1 MLKTLIA
8 DDNILYV
15 KKLMNEVIN
24 KIDDIQVEC
33 ICTDGKEVIDNISN
47 KCFDL
52 ILLDLQMPK
61 VNGLEIIKIL
71 RTLDFVKFP
80 KVIIISGDLPLIK
93 YADINDIVCD
103 IILKTE
109 CSESIFR
116 RISQAVNN
124 IKYCQG
130 YEHIKDKTILT
141 LTKMGFSFKLVGTK
155 YLIDS
160 VMYVYEKND
169 LQLLSNMEKN
179 IYVFIGRKYGKSAHN
194 IKTNIVNSTNSIKN
208 NNLTPKNIISRILI
222 GEL

>member
-8 DDNILYV
+8 DDNVNYV
-15 KKLMNEVIN
+15 KKLMNEVID

-33 ICTDGKEVIDNISN
+33 ICTDGNEVIDNISN
-47 KCFDL
+47 RCFDL

-61 VNGLEIIKIL
+61 ANGLEIIKIL
-71 RTLDFVKFP
+71 RTLDLVKFP

-109 CSESIFR
+109 YSEDIR
-116 RISQAVNN
+116 RRVLRAVNN
-124 IKYCQG
+124 IKYNQR

-141 LTKMGFSFKLVGTK
+141 LTKMGFNFKLKGTK
-155 YLIDS
+155 YIIDS
-160 VMYVYEKND
+160 VMYVYEKNN
-169 LQLLSNMEKN
+169 LKLLDNLEKN
-179 IYVFIGRKYGKSAHN
+179 IYVSIGRKYGKSAHN
-194 IKTNIVNSTNSIKN
+194 IKTNIVNSTNSTKN
-208 NNLTPKNIISRILI
+208 NDLTPKNVISKILI